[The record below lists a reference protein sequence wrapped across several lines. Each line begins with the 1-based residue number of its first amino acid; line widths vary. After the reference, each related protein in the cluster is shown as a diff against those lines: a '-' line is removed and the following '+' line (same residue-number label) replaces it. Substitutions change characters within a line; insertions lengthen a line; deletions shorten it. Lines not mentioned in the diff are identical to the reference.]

1 MFHLTFNLPHFT
13 LRTSAKARADQRK
26 WPDGNPLRKYYDV
39 SFLDDK
45 NESGLSSFLY
55 ETQVSCT
62 IAGPDEGRWT
72 GYCFVD
78 TYFDEEGDGEAVRSY
93 VQDSLVY
100 LGMGA
105 DPFTQGHFEIDRDI
119 ATRKPREYF
128 LTVLRFRIQ
137 QATNEWIKVV
147 ELLTNCG
154 RKWEQTLHPTSG
166 KYPLAE
172 AKKRVLYAKW
182 LSQKLFLDISNTI
195 TSCEELCDERI
206 FSCFNHFE
214 SANSRP
220 LLRPI
225 RSNIREMRR
234 LRETLKQQAD
244 NWANFTSALEINV
257 TVATLNITRVSLA
270 IVVAMGSIGMTI
282 NIFSMSKPELVI
294 PFIPENFKSF
304 LFVLAI
310 VSGIWILALATTDPY
325 QHLICKLLPS
335 KYPCWSRKFPIS
347 IPSLKPPTLRVQLKP
362 TKKTLEDEEN
372 RLPFGLDT
380 ELRSLGTTAL
390 KPFLKAHVQDSDLTA
405 SHPHG
410 FPEILG
416 PRQLQLANDSPQN
429 ILNSLVVGPDP
440 CTFEPLPGN
449 RTDFT
454 PTTTSSKSQPPTHL
468 PLL

>member
-1 MFHLTFNLPHFT
+1 MFHLTFNLPHLT

-26 WPDGNPLRKYYDV
+26 WPDGKPLRKSYDV

-62 IAGPDEGRWT
+62 IAGPDDGRWT

-78 TYFDEEGDGEAVRSY
+78 TYFDEESDGEAVRSY
-93 VQDSLVY
+93 VQDSLAY

-105 DPFTQGHFEIDRDI
+105 DPFTQGHFEIDRDV

-154 RKWEQTLHPTSG
+154 RQWEQTLLPTSG
-166 KYPLAE
+166 RYPLAE
-172 AKKRVLYAKW
+172 AQSRVLFAKW
-182 LSQKLFLDISNTI
+182 LSQKLLLDISNTI
-195 TSCEELCDERI
+195 TSCEEFCDESI
-206 FSCFNHFE
+206 FSCFSHFG

-225 RSNIREMRR
+225 RSNLKEMRR

-244 NWANFTSALEINV
+244 NWANFTNALEVNV

-270 IVVAMGSIGMTI
+270 IMVVMGSIALTV
-282 NIFSMSKPELVI
+282 NVFSMSKPELVV

-304 LFVLAI
+304 LCILAI
-310 VSGIWILALATTDPY
+310 VSGIGLSALATTDPY
-325 QHLICKLLPS
+325 QPFICKLLPS

-347 IPSLKPPTLRVQLKP
+347 IPSLKPPSLRVQLKP
-362 TKKTLEDEEN
+362 ARKTLEDEEN
-372 RLPFGLDT
+372 PLPFGLDT
-380 ELRSLGTTAL
+380 DLRSLGTTAL
-390 KPFLKAHVQDSDLTA
+390 KPFLNARAYKSDLTA
-405 SHPHG
+405 SQPHG
-410 FPEILG
+410 FPDILG
-416 PRQLQLANDSPQN
+416 P
-429 ILNSLVVGPDP
+429 
-440 CTFEPLPGN
+440 
-449 RTDFT
+449 
-454 PTTTSSKSQPPTHL
+454 
-468 PLL
+468 